1 MCISDWSSDVCSSDL
16 RRAYFADAD
25 AGGDTPLAKQVD
37 MIAGRNLAPDAFGEA
52 VENDAFHADRQQAEL
67 LAAQA
72 GYAAQRTTA
81 RSGARFGIAPRRP
94 PRGPIGRCSI

>member
-1 MCISDWSSDVCSSDL
+1 
-16 RRAYFADAD
+16 
-25 AGGDTPLAKQVD
+25 

-81 RSGARFGIAPRRP
+81 RSGARCGIAPRRP
-94 PRGPIGRCSI
+94 LRGRSEEHTSELQSLMRISYAVFCLKKKKHKTKHKHQPTTRYN